1 MFTNGNASFD
11 LVSIGEPLIGIYPTD
26 EGPDICRAALGGD
39 TSNVALAAARLGLSV
54 AYATAVGEDP
64 YGTRFLRA
72 WKDRGV
78 DTSLVVRD
86 PDRFTGLY
94 VISFDEVGHRFAYYR
109 TGSAASAYEPTDTMR
124 AAIASARVLHVS
136 GISQAISRHMTELSF
151 SLMEAA
157 SASGSLV
164 SYDVNYRPALWS
176 QALAGAVAART
187 IGEHADIVSA
197 NRNEIDR
204 LGLAASPEEFL
215 TGTTARCRAVAL
227 RDGAAGSTVRIGG
240 ERACAPACRV
250 EVVDTV
256 GAGDAFDA
264 ALITAI
270 VSDFDADRAV
280 RFANAV
286 AGLTCTATGSTDGHP
301 TREQAEDTMRACFDN
316 TQERR
321 A

>member
-1 MFTNGNASFD
+1 MSTNRNASFD

-26 EGPDICRAALGGD
+26 EGPDVCRAALGGD

-64 YGTRFLRA
+64 YGARFLRA

-78 DTSLVVRD
+78 DTSLVARD

-94 VISFDEVGHRFAYYR
+94 VISFDEDGHRFAYYR
-109 TGSAASAYEPTDTMR
+109 TGSAASSYEPTDEMR
-124 AAIASARVLHVS
+124 EAIASARVLHVS

-151 SLMEAA
+151 SLMEEAN
-157 SASGSLV
+157 ASGTLV

-176 QALAGAVAART
+176 PALAGAVAART

-227 RDGAAGSTVRIGG
+227 RDGESGSTVRIGG

-264 ALITAI
+264 ALICAI
-270 VSDFDADRAV
+270 LAELDADRTV

-286 AGLTCTATGSTDGHP
+286 AALTCTATGSTDGHP

-316 TQERR
+316 TQERK